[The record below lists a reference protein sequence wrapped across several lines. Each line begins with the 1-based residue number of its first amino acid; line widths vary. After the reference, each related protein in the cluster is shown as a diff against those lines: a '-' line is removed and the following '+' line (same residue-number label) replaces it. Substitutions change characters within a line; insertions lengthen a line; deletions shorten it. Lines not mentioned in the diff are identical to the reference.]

1 MLIFDDVIGP
11 IVTAKHIAEERD
23 ENAKQLMI
31 ALGNKQPASAKEIAE
46 LVDKTMPKDPVALWW
61 LDATLLPNCK
71 LHALVFGPGLF
82 FGVIHRKQN

>member
-1 MLIFDDVIGP
+1 AVS
-11 IVTAKHIAEERD
+11 
-23 ENAKQLMI
+23 
-31 ALGNKQPASAKEIAE
+31 ASGKRS
-46 LVDKTMPKDPVALWW
+46 LALWW